1 MIDLRNLDSPL
12 VQIGAFSPR
21 RSEELFCDRLV
32 DYSCHQLAFLLK
44 SNGHCK
50 TWVTVGKISRAV
62 EGVDDPA
69 MTPVPLLT
77 ASLFR
82 HDGVPG
88 EVAPQPA
95 NNRILGAPVGLR
107 NKINFPLVADFCR
120 VIELR
125 NQNAASLERRL
136 YRYFQK
142 LIAHLSRNRRC
153 QFVTPP
159 L

>member
-32 DYSCHQLAFLLK
+32 DYPCHQLSFLLK
-44 SNGHCK
+44 SNRHRK
-50 TWVTVGKISRAV
+50 TWVTVGKIGRAV

-82 HDGVPG
+82 HDGVLG

-95 NNRILGAPVGLR
+95 NYRILGAPVGLR
-107 NKINFPLVADFCR
+107 NQINFPLVADLCR
-120 VIELR
+120 MIELGK
-125 NQNAASLERRL
+125 QDAPGFYRRL

-142 LIAHLSRNRRC
+142 LIAH
-153 QFVTPP
+153 
-159 L
+159 

>member
-1 MIDLRNLDSPL
+1 MIDLGNPDSPL

-32 DYSCHQLAFLLK
+32 DYSCHQISFLLK

-50 TWVTVGKISRAV
+50 TWVTVGKIGRAV
-62 EGVDDPA
+62 EGIDNPA
-69 MTPVPLLT
+69 MMPVPLLA
-77 ASLFR
+77 ASFFR
-82 HDGVPG
+82 HDGVLR

-120 VIELR
+120 MIELGKQDAPGFYR
-125 NQNAASLERRL
+125 CL

-142 LIAHLSRNRRC
+142 LIAH
-153 QFVTPP
+153 
-159 L
+159 